1 MSTKI
6 FFCIQAIF
14 LIISP
19 NIFSQNTIFADSLL
33 KAATLQNCITYAI
46 DHQPSI
52 QQSLLNEKI
61 ANQEVKSKLADWFPQ
76 LNLNFN
82 FQHNY
87 KLQTS
92 IFQGNP
98 VHFGVINTSTA
109 QLELTQTIFDRDV
122 LLASSTAGD
131 FRKQAEQSTTENKI
145 NVVVNVSKAFYAALL
160 SQNQI
165 DLVNEDITRLTQ
177 SQKDTYN
184 QYKGGMVDK
193 TDYLRA
199 TVALNNANAE
209 KKQDEELLKANLAN
223 LKNEMGYPINSNL
236 KLDYDTTKMENDVF
250 IDTTISVELN
260 NRIEYQLL
268 QTQKS
273 LQEANLH
280 YYEWSFIPSLSAF
293 GDYNF
298 NFLNDNLSKLYN
310 QNFPSEYVGLKLSFP
325 IFQGGKRFQEIEQ
338 ARLELEQ
345 YNYDFESLGNSINTE
360 YISAMSSY
368 KSNLNYF
375 LTQKKNLEL
384 AKEVYN
390 TIQLQYKSGVKA
402 YLDVITAET
411 DLRATQVNY
420 INALYQALSSKLDVQ
435 KALGEVKY

>member
-1 MSTKI
+1 MHYKVV
-6 FFCIQAIF
+6 FHVQAIILF
-14 LIISP
+14 ISP
-19 NIFSQNTIFADSLL
+19 LIFSQNNNSHDSLL
-33 KAATLQNCITYAI
+33 NEATLQNCVQYALE
-46 DHQPSI
+46 HQPSV
-52 QQSLLNEKI
+52 QQSLVNERI
-61 ANQEVKSKLADWFPQ
+61 TSQEVKSKLADWFPQ
-76 LNLNFN
+76 LNLNFS

-92 IFQGNP
+92 VFQGNA
-98 VHFGVINTSTA
+98 VHFGVKNTSTA
-109 QLELTQTIFDRDV
+109 QFELTQTIFDRDV

-131 FRKQAEQSTTENKI
+131 VRRQAEQSTVENKI
-145 NVVVNVSKAFYAALL
+145 NVAVNVSKAFYAALL

-165 DLVNEDITRLTQ
+165 DLVNEDITRLQQ
-177 SQKDTYN
+177 SQKDTYT
-184 QYKGGMVDK
+184 QYKSGVVDR

-199 TVALNNANAE
+199 TVVLNNAKAE
-209 KKQDEELLKANLAN
+209 FKQDEEMLKTSLAN
-223 LKNEMGYPINSNL
+223 LKNQMGYPVNSEL
-236 KLDYDTTKMENDVF
+236 KLNYDTAKMEEDIF
-250 IDTTISVELN
+250 IDTTQTIDFK

-273 LQEANLH
+273 LMKANLH

-298 NFLNDNLSKLYN
+298 IFLNDELSKLYN
-310 QNFPSEYVGLKLSFP
+310 QSYPNSYVGLQLSFP

-338 ARLELEQ
+338 AKLELQQ
-345 YNYDFESLGNSINTE
+345 YDYDFESLESSINTE
-360 YISAMSSY
+360 YIQALSGY

-375 LTQKKNLEL
+375 LTQKHNLEL

-411 DLRATQVNY
+411 DLRATQVNF
-420 INALYQALSSKLDVQ
+420 INALYQVLSSKLDVQ
-435 KALGEVKY
+435 KALGTVKY